1 MKGPRRIACLTA
13 ETTEVLYLLGE
24 QERIVGISGFTTRPA
39 IARQEKPKVSGFSTA
54 KIEKILAVKPDLVL
68 AFSNLQADIA
78 ADLVRAGVEVHVF
91 NQRSVQGILD
101 MVATL
106 GALTHATD
114 RAESLIAGLRQR
126 MQQAAETASYLPV
139 APKVYFEEWNDP
151 LISGVQ
157 WVAELIEIAGG
168 KDCFAELSTAQSAK
182 ERIIADPDEVVRRQP
197 DIIIGSWC
205 GKKFQPEQV
214 LARSGW
220 HAIPAVQSGQVH
232 EIKSAD
238 ILQPGPSAIQHG
250 LAQLQTIMQRWGV
263 SQAHSK
269 HWS

>member
-1 MKGPRRIACLTA
+1 MKGPQRIACLAA

-39 IARQEKPKVSGFSTA
+39 IARKEKPKISGFSSA
-54 KIEKILAVKPDLVL
+54 KLEKILAVKPDLVL

-78 ADLVRAGVEVHVF
+78 AELVRAGVEVHVF
-91 NQRSVQGILD
+91 NQRSIQGIFD
-101 MVATL
+101 MIATL
-106 GALTHATD
+106 GALTYASD
-114 RAESLIAGLRQR
+114 RATALIAGLEVRI
-126 MQQAAETASYLPV
+126 QQAAETASYLPC

-151 LISGVQ
+151 LISGIQ
-157 WVAELIEIAGG
+157 WVGELIAIAGG
-168 KDCFAELSTAQSAK
+168 TDCFAELSACKSAK
-182 ERIIADPDEVVRRQP
+182 ERVIAADEVIQRQP

-214 LARSGW
+214 LARPGW
-220 HAIPAVQSGQVH
+220 LAIPAVQAGQVH

-250 LAQLQTIMQRWGV
+250 LAQLQTIIQRWGV
-263 SQAHSK
+263 QQMHSK

>member
-39 IARQEKPKVSGFSTA
+39 IARQEKPKISGFSSA

-78 ADLVRAGVEVHVF
+78 ADLVRAGTEVHVF

-101 MVATL
+101 MIATL
-106 GALTHATD
+106 GALTYAAD
-114 RAESLIAGLRQR
+114 RANALIAGLRQR
-126 MQQAAETASYLPV
+126 MQQAAETARYLPV

-151 LISGVQ
+151 LISGIQ

-168 KDCFAELSTAQSAK
+168 SDCFAELAACKSAK
-182 ERIIADPDEVVRRQP
+182 ERIIADPGEVVRRQP

-205 GKKFQPEQV
+205 GKKFQPEHV
-214 LARSGW
+214 LARPGW
-220 HAIPAVQSGQVH
+220 QAIPAVQSGQVH

-250 LAQLQTIMQRWGV
+250 LPQLQAIMQRWGV

>member
-13 ETTEVLYLLGE
+13 EATEVLYLLGE
-24 QERIVGISGFTTRPA
+24 QARIVGISGFTTRPA
-39 IARQEKPKVSGFSTA
+39 IARQEKPKISGFSTA

-114 RAESLIAGLRQR
+114 RAEALIAGLRQR
-126 MQQAAETASYLPV
+126 MQQVAETASYLPT

-157 WVAELIEIAGG
+157 WVAELIEMAGG
-168 KDCFAELSTAQSAK
+168 RDCFADLSAYHSAK
-182 ERIIADPDEVVRRQP
+182 ERIITDPDEVVRRQP

-205 GKKFQPEQV
+205 GKKFQPEHV
-214 LARSGW
+214 LARPGW
-220 HAIPAVQSGQVH
+220 HTIPAVQSGQVH

-238 ILQPGPSAIQHG
+238 ILQPGPSAILHG
-250 LAQLQTIMQRWGV
+250 LPQLQTIMQRWGV

>member
-24 QERIVGISGFTTRPA
+24 QERIAGISGFTTRPA
-39 IARQEKPKVSGFSTA
+39 IARQEKPKVSGFSSA

-101 MVATL
+101 MIATL
-106 GALTHATD
+106 GVLTHAAD
-114 RAESLIAGLRQR
+114 RAEALIAGLRQR
-126 MQQAAETASYLPV
+126 MQQAAETASHLPV

-151 LISGVQ
+151 LISGIQ

-168 KDCFAELSTAQSAK
+168 KDCFADLSAYQSAK
-182 ERIIADPDEVVRRQP
+182 QRIIADPDEVVKRQP

-205 GKKFQPEQV
+205 GKKFQPEHV
-214 LARSGW
+214 LARPGW

-250 LAQLQTIMQRWGV
+250 LPQLQTIMQRWGV